1 MNKRET
7 DATSFNPSMKSPGS
21 RRKSAATYRRRRAAA
36 IGLVAMMLSGGF
48 YLPSF
53 GASASAAPVINE
65 PPVTG
70 TISSFPARDFI
81 SATDWSVY
89 PFVDVDVLRNGV
101 VVGFSHD
108 VAPISP
114 TGLVEVNHPGS
125 PCWDTITPNIVA
137 GDIIRLTGKD
147 ANKVPLAI
155 DQTTTAHV
163 NITATL
169 HATDVAGQ
177 VAMSGTA
184 FNQDGTPMD
193 IAELE
198 ATALSG
204 SQARF
209 TGGDFAGKRIMK
221 LVSTD
226 SLATN
231 GRVLIDD
238 GGGRWTALWTE
249 LNDVDYQLALDSES
263 GITWLGAVGGANG
276 STTFEVG
283 PAIIPGPYT
292 AACNAPLAGPAVSTD
307 VTALDFPAG
316 EVGTTSAASLVHV
329 TNTGFGTDPSTQLVV
344 SSVAATGPDADQ
356 FVVSNTCSA
365 APVVVGGSCDV
376 SVAFAPTSTT
386 PSQLKS
392 AKIEILS
399 NAGNSTVSISATGYA
414 LTAGQSVAVLVAKPA
429 NLDMGIRAVANT
441 SPAQTVV
448 IKNIGNLAAIVTTPT
463 ITGAADFKIA
473 SQTCSTAPVAPLAS
487 CTIGITFTPVSETAR
502 AATLNIA
509 SNGAA
514 LSVGL
519 AGAGLVTTNIVP
531 FPHAPIAL
539 NSFINRDFVSLLGFI
554 PGEAVTAQIIRH
566 GVVVGTATSIAGADG
581 IAEVNHPGGQCW
593 EGTTPDIRAG
603 DVLRVTR
610 ADGRAYEMTN
620 ADVQVTAKAVETTP
634 GSGIVAMHGYA
645 RDLATGGPLPLGS
658 IEARLIAS
666 TANPFAINGRR
677 ALTSADVLTHA
688 TLTFD
693 PIDAIT
699 NPDGVNWTATWDF
712 TDSPDPAADVALA
725 GSEQNRV
732 MWLGRDPLALAEL
745 TFSEDAPGVGPG
757 PAAPCTAPAEAP
769 SAGIAVMTASNT
781 FPAQAA
787 GDFADRTYKVR
798 NIGTAPLEISSIT
811 FAGTNPADFSL
822 VGAVPAPIAPN
833 TTGTFTVRFS
843 PLNVTVK
850 GTRSAIIQ
858 INDNAVGS
866 PHTSTATGLAVRTA
880 AASILMTPAALTFG
894 DTQVGHTAATQH
906 ITVLNE
912 GAANLV
918 FTAVGYTLANT
929 TPGTTALDFSI
940 VNSASAGHCRPS
952 LSVPADGT
960 CVIDVAYTP
969 SEVNTRTATL
979 TLKSNDAA
987 ATNPVAT
994 LTGTSS
1000 ISADGAFDPPRLPIA
1015 ITAFP
1020 NRDYVAAAGFGP
1032 DEVATV
1038 VVYRNG
1044 VEIGRSDPMSTDPT
1058 TGLIEINHVL
1068 ASGCWA
1074 TATPDLRPGDVVRTI
1089 AATQTAPDVITS
1101 MNQIHIQG
1109 DIIDMPAMAINADT
1123 VVMTGTAVDTFTGLP
1138 MPLGS
1143 FEPRV
1148 VSSTRTDFAASG
1160 RPDIRAGAALEGS
1173 LTMTGKLWVATFTG
1187 LSPADMQNALTGRN
1201 IVIWNG
1207 RIPANLNEATN
1218 GEWGE
1223 IPGGVPGCP
1232 VAGNQPALAA
1242 IPEPTL
1248 APETL
1253 DTGYSGSALTGF
1265 ASTNNVAT
1273 FTNTGTVTL
1282 TGMSVGAVE
1291 GLNNG
1296 DFTVSSTTCR
1306 ATLAAGRSCTVTVSF
1321 KATADGIRLASIPII
1336 HSGTN
1341 ALSHLVVTGL
1351 GVSTPTITAVAPTVA
1366 GRGATVTITGTLLT
1380 STTGVTFQALGQ
1392 VAQAATSFTVIN
1404 DTTITAVI
1412 PANLSGTTNAPLA
1425 TAVAVTTR
1433 GGTASLAGGVGGLT
1447 VNGNP
1452 PIITLVAPAS
1462 GVAGNSVTITGS
1474 GFVVGGT
1481 TVAINGAVAAIAA
1494 TPAATAT
1501 SITVIVPLAANTT
1514 GAAIANAPLTVS
1526 TANGVAT
1533 SRYTV
1538 GSTPILRSFT
1548 VPGRAT
1554 RGSTISLVGTGFTA
1568 ASTVTFTTATG
1579 TTVAAAV
1586 LAGRSATSLSVVIPL
1601 TAVQGLV
1608 TVNTVGFLPSALE
1621 FVVDTPPTITSFTP
1635 TSGAANAATKIVVTG
1650 NNFRTASVVKVG
1662 KTNVLAFTVDSPTQ
1676 ITITGLDPATR
1687 TGAISITAFGA
1698 VTSTGTFTVV
1708 LPPTITTFTPTTA
1721 TANTTTVSVTGTN
1734 FVVGGTTVDL
1744 VQGPANAPTAV
1755 LPQTVLTTTATTIT
1769 FRAPAGT
1776 PAGAYNVRVTNVA
1789 GFARSVAN
1797 LTITLQAPT
1806 ITSFT
1811 PTTATGG
1818 VTSVAITG
1826 TSFTATSTVSL
1837 VQGAT
1842 VRAQTPAFVNPTTLT
1857 FTPAAATPAGVYTV
1871 RVTNAAGTATS
1882 VATLT
1887 VLAPVPTITSFAP
1900 GTSTAGGTQVE
1911 TVTGTNFIAGTT
1923 VALVS
1928 GATVVAQTATI
1939 ASSTSITFTPSAAT
1953 AAGVYNVQVTN
1964 SAGVVTSTATLTVV
1978 GKPTITSI
1986 TPNPGAQGKAVTIT
2000 GTNLL
2005 GTGTVTWLASGV
2017 TQTLTTTTRTA
2028 TSITLTLPGTATRAA
2043 GTITVDNGAGG
2054 VASIAFTV
2062 G

>member
-1 MNKRET
+1 M

-21 RRKSAATYRRRRAAA
+21 RRQSAATYRRRRTAA
-36 IGLVAMMLSGGF
+36 IGLVATMLGGGF

-53 GASASAAPVINE
+53 SGSVSAAPVINE

-70 TISSFPARDFI
+70 TIASFPARDFI
-81 SATDWSVY
+81 SAADWSLY

-108 VAPISP
+108 VAPLSP
-114 TGLVEVNHPGS
+114 TGTVEVNHPGS

-169 HATDVAGQ
+169 HATDIAGQ

-221 LVSTD
+221 LDSTD

-238 GGGRWTALWTE
+238 GGGHWTALWSD
-249 LNDVDYQLALDSES
+249 LNAVDYQLALDSES
-263 GITWLGAVGGANG
+263 GASWLGAVGGANG

-283 PAIIPGPYT
+283 PTIAPGPY
-292 AACNAPLAGPAVSTD
+292 AASCNAPLAGPAVSTD
-307 VTALDFPAG
+307 VTTLDLPAS

-329 TNTGFGTDPSTQLVV
+329 TNTGFGTDPSTELIV

-365 APVVVGGSCDV
+365 APVVVGGTCDV

-386 PSQLKS
+386 PRQLKS

-414 LTAGQSVAVLVAKPA
+414 LTAGQSVAVLIAKPA

-448 IKNIGNLAAIVTTPT
+448 IKNIGNLAATVTAPT
-463 ITGAADFKIA
+463 ITGAADFAIA
-473 SQTCSTAPVAPLAS
+473 SQNCSATPVASLAS
-487 CTIGITFTPVSETAR
+487 CTVDITFTPVSQMDR
-502 AATLNIA
+502 AATLDIA
-509 SNGAA
+509 SNGAP

-519 AGAGLVTTNIVP
+519 AGSGLITTNLVP

-539 NSFINRDFVSLLGFI
+539 NSFINRDFVSLLDFA
-554 PGEAVTAQIIRH
+554 PGETVTVQVIRH

-581 IAEVNHPGGQCW
+581 VAEVNHPGGQCW

-603 DVLRVTR
+603 DALRVTR
-610 ADGRAYEMTN
+610 ADGRAYEMLN
-620 ADVQVTAKAVETTP
+620 ADIQVTQKATAIAP
-634 GSGIVAMHGYA
+634 GSFIVAEKGYA

-658 IEARLIAS
+658 IEARLIAA
-666 TANPFAINGRR
+666 TKNPFAINGRR
-677 ALTSADVLTHA
+677 ALTSSDIPTHA
-688 TLTFD
+688 TLSFD
-693 PIDAIT
+693 PIDPIT

-725 GSEQNRV
+725 GSEQNRLL
-732 MWLGRDPLALAEL
+732 WLGRDPLALTEL
-745 TFSEDAPGVGPG
+745 TFAEVAPGVGPG

-769 SAGIAVMTASNT
+769 SAGIAVMTASSS
-781 FPAQAA
+781 FPALAA
-787 GDFADRTYKVR
+787 GDTADRTYKVR
-798 NIGTAPLEISSIT
+798 NIGTAPLVISSIT
-811 FAGTNPADFSL
+811 FAGANPGDFSL
-822 VGAVPAPIAPN
+822 VGAAPAPIAA
-833 TTGTFTVRFS
+833 GSSATFTVRFS
-843 PLNVTVK
+843 PTTVTAK

-866 PHTSTATGLAVRTA
+866 PHTATATGLAVLTA
-880 AASILMTPAALTFG
+880 SASALMAPAALTFG
-894 DTQVGHTAATQH
+894 DTQVGLTAATQS

-912 GAANLV
+912 GAADLAFSSFLV
-918 FTAVGYTLANT
+918 ANT
-929 TPGTTALDFSI
+929 TSGTTAVDFAV
-940 VNSASAGHCRPS
+940 VNDTTAGHCNTTQS
-952 LSVPADGT
+952 IPADGT
-960 CVIDVAYTP
+960 CVIEVSYAP
-969 SEVNTRTATL
+969 SAVNTRTATL
-979 TLKSNDAA
+979 TVNSNDALGA
-987 ATNPVAT
+987 KAAT

-1032 DEVATV
+1032 GEVATV

-1058 TGLIEINHVL
+1058 TGLIEINHIL

-1089 AATQTAPDVITS
+1089 AATQTEPDVITS
-1101 MNQIHIQG
+1101 MHQIHVQG
-1109 DIIDMPAMAINADT
+1109 DIIDMPATAINADT
-1123 VVMTGTAVDTFTGLP
+1123 IVMTGTAVDTFTGLP

-1148 VSSTRTDFAASG
+1148 VSETRTDFSTSG
-1160 RPDIRAGAALEGS
+1160 RPDIRAGAGLEGT

-1187 LSPADMQNALTGRN
+1187 LTPADMQNALTGRN

-1207 RIPANLNEATN
+1207 RIPLNLNEATN

-1223 IPGGVPGCP
+1223 LPGPAADCP
-1232 VAGNQPALAA
+1232 VAGNLPALTA
-1242 IPEPTL
+1242 IPEPTFAPATL
-1248 APETL
+1248 A
-1253 DTGYSGSALTGF
+1253 TGFSGSALTGN

-1273 FTNTGTVTL
+1273 FTNTGTVAL
-1282 TGMSVGAVE
+1282 TDISVGPVE
-1291 GLNNG
+1291 GLNNS
-1296 DFTVSSTTCR
+1296 DFTVSGTICPST
-1306 ATLAAGRSCTVTVSF
+1306 LDAGASCTVTITF
-1321 KATADGIRLASIPII
+1321 KATADGIRLASLPIT
-1336 HSGTN
+1336 HSGQN
-1341 ALSHLVVTGL
+1341 GLSHLLLTGL
-1351 GVSTPTITAVAPTVA
+1351 GVSTPTITSVAPSLA
-1366 GRGATVTITGTLLT
+1366 GRGLTVTITGTMFT
-1380 STTGVTFQALGQ
+1380 STTGVSFEALGQ

-1412 PANLSGTTNAPLA
+1412 PANLSGTTDAPIE

-1433 GGTASLAGGVGGLT
+1433 GGTVTLAGGVGGLT
-1447 VNGNP
+1447 VNGHP
-1452 PIITLVAPAS
+1452 PIITTVAPAS
-1462 GVAGNSVTITGS
+1462 GVAGNTVTITGS
-1474 GFVVGGT
+1474 GFVVGAT

-1494 TPAATAT
+1494 TPVATDT
-1501 SITVIVPLAANTT
+1501 SITVVVPLAANTT
-1514 GAAIANAPLTVS
+1514 GAAIANAPLTVT

-1533 SRYTV
+1533 SSYTV
-1538 GSTPILRSFT
+1538 GTTPILRSFT
-1548 VPGRAT
+1548 VPVRAT
-1554 RGSTISLVGTGFTA
+1554 RGSTITLVGTGFTA
-1568 ASTVTFTTATG
+1568 ASTVTFTTATRG
-1579 TTVAAAV
+1579 TVAAAV
-1586 LAGRSATSLSVVIPL
+1586 LAGRSTTALSVVVPA

-1621 FVVDTPPTITSFTP
+1621 FVVDAPPTITSFTP
-1635 TSGAANAATKIVVTG
+1635 ASGAANAATKIVITG
-1650 NNFRTASVVKVG
+1650 NNFRTTRLVRIGARD
-1662 KTNVLAFTVDSPTQ
+1662 VLSFTVDSPTQ
-1676 ITITGLDPATR
+1676 ITVNGLDSATR
-1687 TGAISITAFGA
+1687 TGTISLTAFAA
-1698 VTSTGTFTVV
+1698 VTSTARFTVI
-1708 LPPTITTFTPTTA
+1708 LPPTVTTFTPATA
-1721 TANTTTVSVTGTN
+1721 IANTTIVTVTGTN

-1755 LPQTVLTTTATTIT
+1755 RPVTVLTTTATRIT

-1776 PAGAYNVRVTNVA
+1776 PAGTYNVRVTNAA
-1789 GFARSVAN
+1789 GFARSIAN

-1811 PTTATGG
+1811 PTTATAG
-1818 VTSVAITG
+1818 VNSVAITG

-1837 VQGAT
+1837 VQGTT

-1887 VLAPVPTITSFAP
+1887 VLAPVPTITGFAP

-1911 TVTGTNFIAGTT
+1911 TITGTNFIAGTT

-1928 GATVVAQTATI
+1928 GTTVVAQTATVT
-1939 ASSTSITFTPSAAT
+1939 SNTSITFTPSAAT
-1953 AAGVYNVQVTN
+1953 AAGVYNVRVTN
-1964 SAGVVTSTATLTVV
+1964 SAGVVTSASTLTIV
-1978 GKPTITSI
+1978 GMPTITSI
-1986 TPNPGAQGKAVTIT
+1986 TPNPGTLDQEVTIT
-2000 GTNLL
+2000 GTNL
-2005 GTGTVTWLASGV
+2005 
-2017 TQTLTTTTRTA
+2017 
-2028 TSITLTLPGTATRAA
+2028 
-2043 GTITVDNGAGG
+2043 
-2054 VASIAFTV
+2054 
-2062 G
+2062 

>member
-7 DATSFNPSMKSPGS
+7 DATSFNPSTKSPGS

-36 IGLVAMMLSGGF
+36 IGLAAMMLGGGF

-53 GASASAAPVINE
+53 SGSASAAPVINE

-70 TISSFPARDFI
+70 TIASFPARDFI

-89 PFVDVDVLRNGV
+89 PFVDVDVLRNGA
-101 VVGFSHD
+101 VVGFRHD
-108 VAPISP
+108 VAPLSP

-125 PCWDTITPNIVA
+125 PCWDTLTPNIVA
-137 GDIIRLTGKD
+137 GDVIRLTGKD
-147 ANKVPLAI
+147 ANKVPVVI

-177 VAMSGTA
+177 VSMSGTA

-209 TGGDFAGKRIMK
+209 TGGDFAGLRIMK
-221 LVSTD
+221 VVSTD
-226 SLATN
+226 SVATN
-231 GRVLIDD
+231 GRSLVDN
-238 GGGRWTALWTE
+238 GGGNWTALWTE
-249 LNDVDYQLALDSES
+249 LNAVDFQLALDSES

-292 AACNAPLAGPAVSTD
+292 AACNAPLAGPLVSTD
-307 VTALDFPAG
+307 VTALGFPAG

-329 TNTGFGTDPSTQLVV
+329 TNSGFGTDPSTQLVV
-344 SSVAATGPDADQ
+344 SSVAAIGPDADQ

-441 SPAQTVV
+441 SPAQSVV
-448 IKNIGNLAAIVTTPT
+448 IQNIGNLAATVTAPSIV
-463 ITGAADFKIA
+463 GAADFKIA
-473 SQTCSTAPVAPLAS
+473 SQNCSTAPLAPLAS
-487 CTIGITFTPVSETAR
+487 CTVGITFTPVSETAR

-645 RDLATGGPLPLGS
+645 RDLATGGPLALGS

-666 TANPFAINGRR
+666 TANPFAISGRR

-693 PIDAIT
+693 AIDAIT

-712 TDSPDPAADVALA
+712 NASPDIAGDVALA

-798 NIGTAPLEISSIT
+798 NIGTAPLVISSIT

-880 AASILMTPAALTFG
+880 AASALMTPAALTFG
-894 DTQVGHTAATQH
+894 DTQVGHTAATQR

-940 VNSASAGHCRPS
+940 VNSANAGHCRPS

-979 TLKSNDAA
+979 TIRSNDAA

-1000 ISADGAFDPPRLPIA
+1000 ISADGAFDPPRLPHA

-1020 NRDYVAAAGFGP
+1020 ARDYVAAAGFAP
-1032 DEVATV
+1032 DEVVTV

-1068 ASGCWA
+1068 ATGCWA

-1089 AATQTAPDVITS
+1089 AATQTAPDVITA
-1101 MNQIHIQG
+1101 MDQIHIQG
-1109 DIIDMPAMAINADT
+1109 NIVDMPATAINANT

-1143 FEPRV
+1143 FEPRII
-1148 VSSTRTDFAASG
+1148 SATRTDFSTSAAPSL
-1160 RPDIRAGAALEGS
+1160 RAAAGGEGTVS
-1173 LTMTGKLWVATFTG
+1173 MTGKLWVATFTG
-1187 LSPADMQNALTGRN
+1187 LTPADMDNVLTSRNA
-1201 IVIWNG
+1201 VIWNG

-1223 IPGGVPGCP
+1223 IPGGVAGCP

-1242 IPEPTL
+1242 IPEPTV
-1248 APETL
+1248 APATL
-1253 DTGYSGSALTGF
+1253 DTGYSGSTLTGF

-1273 FTNTGTVTL
+1273 FTNTGNVAL
-1282 TGMSVGAVE
+1282 TGISIGAVE

-1296 DFTVSSTTCR
+1296 DFTRTTTCG
-1306 ATLAAGRSCTVTVSF
+1306 ATLAAGRSCTVSVSF
-1321 KATADGIRLASIPII
+1321 KATADGIRLASIPIT

-1341 ALSHLVVTGL
+1341 GLSHLVVTGL
-1351 GVSTPTITAVAPTVA
+1351 GVSTPTITAVAPTLA

-1412 PANLSGTTNAPLA
+1412 PVGLAGTKAAPIA

-1433 GGTASLAGGVGGLT
+1433 GGTANLAGGVGGLT

-1554 RGSTISLVGTGFTA
+1554 SGSTISLVGTGFTA

-2054 VASIAFTV
+2054 VASIAFTI